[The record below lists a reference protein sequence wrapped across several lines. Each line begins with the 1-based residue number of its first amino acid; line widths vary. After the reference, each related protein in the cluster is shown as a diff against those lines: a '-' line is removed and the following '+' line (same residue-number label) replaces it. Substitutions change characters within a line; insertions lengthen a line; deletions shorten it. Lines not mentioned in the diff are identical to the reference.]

1 MNLKNIVNRYLIDA
15 LEKLNFTVKS
25 YDLSSSKN
33 PKFGDL
39 STNVALILAKQV
51 GKNPMKIAKD
61 IERAISIDKTIL
73 SEINVTPPGF
83 INLKISLNYYQSVVH
98 QIINKDKYFFSGT
111 IGKGKTANVEFV
123 SANPTGPLSVGH
135 GRQAIIGDTIAS
147 ILQWHGY
154 DVTREYYYN
163 DGGKQMHI
171 LGQSVEA
178 RYFQEL
184 DQPAVWSN
192 NFYQGDYIKDI
203 AKNIITESGENIT
216 TESGENITAESG
228 DKVFRSVAEEIIF
241 SDIRNTLESIGIIH
255 DVFSNEKN
263 FIQPNKIKNV
273 IEGLSK
279 KGLIYEADG
288 ATWYK
293 TTLLGKDQ
301 DRVLIKSSGEPA
313 YRLPDILY
321 HMDKFERKYD
331 LLIDIFGADH
341 IDSYPDV
348 VSALEA
354 LGYDTSHLRVLIHQ
368 FVTLTKSGEKVKM
381 STRKAEYV
389 TLDELINLAGKDV
402 VRYFF
407 LMRGMNTHLNFDL
420 ELAQDQSE
428 KNPVFYLQYAHAR
441 ICNIIRHGELQSVT
455 FNKDYNPSLL
465 SHDTEI
471 ELMKKLNQFPE
482 IMESVLESLESR
494 LITNYLQS
502 LAASFHKF
510 YTECHVITDDIPLSQ
525 ARIALISATK
535 NILAEGLDV
544 LGINA
549 PERM

>member
-51 GKNPMKIAKD
+51 GKNPMEIAKD

-83 INLKISLNYYQSVVH
+83 INLKISPNYYQSVVQ

-111 IGKGKTANVEFV
+111 IGIGKTANVEFV

-135 GRQAIIGDTIAS
+135 GRQAVIGDTIAS

-163 DGGKQMHI
+163 DGGKQMRI
-171 LGQSVEA
+171 LGKSVEA

-184 DQPAVWSN
+184 DQPVEWSN

-203 AKNIITESGENIT
+203 AKDIVKEFGITVKV
-216 TESGENITAESG
+216 G
-228 DKVFRSVAEEIIF
+228 DGVFHKVAEEKIF
-241 SDIRNTLESIGIIH
+241 TNIRSTLEHIGIIH

-263 FIQPNKIKNV
+263 FIQPNKIKNI

-293 TTLLGKDQ
+293 TTSLGKDQ

-389 TLDELINLAGKDV
+389 TLDELINLVGKDV

-482 IMESVLESLESR
+482 IMGSVLESLESR

-535 NILAEGLDV
+535 NILAKGLDV

-549 PERM
+549 PKRM

>member
-1 MNLKNIVNRYLIDA
+1 MNLINIVKRYLIDA
-15 LEKLNFTVKS
+15 LKKLNLTVES
-25 YDLSSSKN
+25 FDLSSSKN
-33 PKFGDL
+33 PNFGDL
-39 STNVALILAKQV
+39 STNVALILAKKV
-51 GKNPMKIAKD
+51 GENPMDIAKG
-61 IERAISIDKTIL
+61 IEQTLQIDNSIL

-83 INLKISLNYYQSVVH
+83 INFRISPSYYQSAVQ
-98 QIINKDKYFFSGT
+98 QIIHKDRYFYTGE
-111 IGKGKTANVEFV
+111 IGKGKTANIEFV

-135 GRQAIIGDTIAS
+135 GRQAVIGDTVAS

-163 DGGKQMHI
+163 DGGKQMRI
-171 LGQSVEA
+171 LAKSVEA

-184 DQPAVWSN
+184 GQTVEWSDD
-192 NFYQGDYIKDI
+192 FYQGEYIKDI
-203 AKNIITESGENIT
+203 AKNIIAEYGENVKA
-216 TESGENITAESG
+216 N
-228 DKVFRSVAEEIIF
+228 DQVFRSAAEEKIF
-241 SDIRNTLESIGIIH
+241 SNIRNTLEQIGIIH
-255 DVFSNEKN
+255 DVFSNEKD
-263 FIQPNKIKNV
+263 FIQSKKIKSI
-273 IEGLSK
+273 IENLRQK
-279 KGLIYEADG
+279 ELIYETDG

-293 TTLLGKDQ
+293 TTSLGKDQ

-321 HMDKFERKYD
+321 HQNKFERKYD

-354 LGYDTSHLRVLIHQ
+354 LGYDTSSLRVLIHQ
-368 FVTLTKSGEKVKM
+368 FVTLTRSGEKVKM

-389 TLDELINLAGKDV
+389 TLDELINLVGKDV

-441 ICNIIRHGELQSVT
+441 ICNIIRHGEQQGVT
-455 FNKDYNPSLL
+455 FNKNYDPSLL
-465 SHDTEI
+465 SHNAEI
-471 ELMKKLNQFPE
+471 ELMKQLNQFPE
-482 IMESVLESLESR
+482 IMATVLESLESR
-494 LITNYLQS
+494 SIVNYLQF

-510 YTECHVITDDIPLSQ
+510 YTECHVITDNVSLSQ

-535 NILAEGLDV
+535 NILAEGMNI
-544 LGINA
+544 LGISA